1 MWWRKIG
8 DIDQQLLGKIAADLG
23 NINQLSR
30 FLLRT
35 SLHFNNMRAD
45 SYRNPFNN
53 FGKKMFSQTD
63 EDGLTFEIVR
73 RLGLEKGT
81 FAEFGVGDGLENNTL
96 ALIAAKWRG
105 FWAGN
110 ENLAFDP
117 NPEGRSPLN
126 FAYIKAFIT
135 RANILDIVGT
145 GLESIGKRELDLIS
159 IDLDGN
165 DIYFVELLLA
175 KAIAPKVF
183 IVEYNGKF
191 IPPIDWRIDYA
202 DDYRWDHTDYT
213 GASFCA
219 FHNVFKANGY
229 FPVCCN
235 RFSGVNAF
243 FVRNEYR
250 HLFPDVPEDIDRIWC
265 PPMYFLMRYY
275 GHPQSVRTVANVI
288 RDLQRDSLETHPV
301 T

>member
-1 MWWRKIG
+1 MRWRRRKADSNQELLDKVASALG
-8 DIDQQLLGKIAADLG
+8 HVQQTT
-23 NINQLSR
+23 R
-30 FLLRT
+30 FLLQT
-35 SLHFNNMRAD
+35 NLHFNNLRAE

-53 FGKKMFSQTD
+53 FGKKAFSQTD

-96 ALIAAKWRG
+96 SLVAAKWRG

-110 ENLAFDP
+110 EDLAFNP
-117 NPEGRSPLN
+117 NPEGHEAVN
-126 FAYIKAFIT
+126 FTYMKAFIT
-135 RANILDIVGT
+135 RANILEIIRVG
-145 GLESIGKRELDLIS
+145 LQSIRKEQLDLIS

-165 DIYFVELLLA
+165 DIYFVETMLGN
-175 KAIAPKVF
+175 AIAPKVF
-183 IVEYNGKF
+183 IVEYNAKF

-202 DDYRWDHTDYT
+202 DDYRWEGTDYT

-235 RFSGVNAF
+235 GFSGVNAF

-250 HLFPDVPEDIDRIWC
+250 DLFPEVPDDVDRIWC
-265 PPMYFLMRYY
+265 PPMYFLRRLY
-275 GHPQSVRTVANVI
+275 GHPQSVRTVTNI
-288 RDLQRDSLETHPV
+288 FRDLQRD
-301 T
+301 